1 MLKKPKKI
9 NNEVNGAFI
18 ERFFNFTDNISL

>member
-18 ERFFNFTDNISL
+18 EGSFNFTDITSS